1 MEAGQLDQL
10 FEDHHLINKVIK
22 LRLYPTDELADA
34 LPQLSGNERFV
45 WNRCVTFNRYY
56 HALFPNNDPVD
67 NYALIPEMTRWKKR
81 FEFLK
86 CNDAT
91 GLQKVVERFSTSLK
105 NMLNYY
111 KGLRNGKRPRKIG
124 FPKYKSKKHDLQA
137 FGGKVVN
144 RNLRVVDE
152 NHLKL
157 PKFKEPQRVS
167 STVGLAGWKIKE
179 YRVHLLGDG
188 AYELNLF
195 VEGDIQVMK
204 HSGKITG
211 VDCNLKNLITLSNG
225 KTYPSFKSR
234 QLRNLMR
241 RSIKYQ
247 RKMSRAYHRAQ
258 VIMRREQEEKALI
271 QHDLSHFKNYWKY
284 RRLFNH
290 YNLKIKRIKLDYYN
304 KVAND
309 IVQNYDVIVFEKL
322 NVQNMMK
329 NHFVAKAIGN
339 ASWYLFRQ
347 IVTYK
352 ALWNNKLVMTVGPQ
366 YTTQT
371 CYHCGF
377 VHGIDDN
384 YKIGPSQRSWRC
396 PRCGHTLRRDQN
408 AAINIEKRFLKQS
421 DKYLK
426 QQFNAL
432 WLFDPHKFARNHT
445 NILWKNAL
453 ETYASVL

>member
-157 PKFKEPQRVS
+157 PK
-167 STVGLAGWKIKE
+167 
-179 YRVHLLGDG
+179 
-188 AYELNLF
+188 
-195 VEGDIQVMK
+195 
-204 HSGKITG
+204 
-211 VDCNLKNLITLSNG
+211 
-225 KTYPSFKSR
+225 
-234 QLRNLMR
+234 
-241 RSIKYQ
+241 
-247 RKMSRAYHRAQ
+247 
-258 VIMRREQEEKALI
+258 
-271 QHDLSHFKNYWKY
+271 
-284 RRLFNH
+284 
-290 YNLKIKRIKLDYYN
+290 
-304 KVAND
+304 
-309 IVQNYDVIVFEKL
+309 
-322 NVQNMMK
+322 
-329 NHFVAKAIGN
+329 
-339 ASWYLFRQ
+339 
-347 IVTYK
+347 
-352 ALWNNKLVMTVGPQ
+352 
-366 YTTQT
+366 
-371 CYHCGF
+371 
-377 VHGIDDN
+377 
-384 YKIGPSQRSWRC
+384 
-396 PRCGHTLRRDQN
+396 
-408 AAINIEKRFLKQS
+408 
-421 DKYLK
+421 
-426 QQFNAL
+426 
-432 WLFDPHKFARNHT
+432 
-445 NILWKNAL
+445 
-453 ETYASVL
+453 

>member
-1 MEAGQLDQL
+1 M
-10 FEDHHLINKVIK
+10 
-22 LRLYPTDELADA
+22 
-34 LPQLSGNERFV
+34 
-45 WNRCVTFNRYY
+45 
-56 HALFPNNDPVD
+56 
-67 NYALIPEMTRWKKR
+67 
-81 FEFLK
+81 
-86 CNDAT
+86 
-91 GLQKVVERFSTSLK
+91 
-105 NMLNYY
+105 
-111 KGLRNGKRPRKIG
+111 
-124 FPKYKSKKHDLQA
+124 
-137 FGGKVVN
+137 
-144 RNLRVVDE
+144 RVVDE

-167 STVGLAGWKIKE
+167 STVDLAGWKIKE
-179 YRVHLLGDG
+179 YRVRLLGDG
-188 AYELNLF
+188 IYELNLF
-195 VEGDIQVMK
+195 VEGDIQAMK
-204 HSGKITG
+204 HAGKITG
-211 VDCNLKNLITLSNG
+211 VDCNLKNLVTLSNG
-225 KTYPSFKSR
+225 KTYPSFKNR
-234 QLRNLMR
+234 KLRNLMR

-271 QHDLSHFKNYWKY
+271 QHDLSYFKNYWKY

-309 IVQNYDVIVFEKL
+309 IVRNYDVIVFEKL

-371 CYHCGF
+371 CHHCGF
-377 VHGIDDN
+377 VHGIDDD
-384 YKIGPSQRSWRC
+384 YKIGPSQRSWQC
-396 PRCGHTLRRDQN
+396 LRCGHTLRRDQN

-432 WLFDPHKFARNHT
+432 RLFDPHKFARNHT

-453 ETYASVL
+453 EMYASVL